1 MQRWKENQPAV
12 SVTQLDILNLRYY
25 TASGTVRG
33 GTLLLRGV
41 FQHFEIPSG
50 AIKADRREYRVFS
63 YFMLHFSDH
72 PAGCL
77 VLNRLIIWGRIFSP
91 TALSHGFL
99 Y

>member
-1 MQRWKENQPAV
+1 MQRWKKNQPAV
-12 SVTQLDILNLRYY
+12 AVTQLDILNLRYY
-25 TASGTVRG
+25 TARG

-50 AIKADRREYRVFS
+50 AIKADRCEYRVFS
-63 YFMLHFSDH
+63 YFMLHFLDQ

-91 TALSHGFL
+91 TALSHGL
-99 Y
+99 

>member
-1 MQRWKENQPAV
+1 MA
-12 SVTQLDILNLRYY
+12 VTQLDILNLHYY
-25 TASGTVRG
+25 AASGTVCG

-50 AIKADRREYRVFS
+50 AIRADRHEYHVFS
-63 YFMLHFSDH
+63 YFMLHFSDQ